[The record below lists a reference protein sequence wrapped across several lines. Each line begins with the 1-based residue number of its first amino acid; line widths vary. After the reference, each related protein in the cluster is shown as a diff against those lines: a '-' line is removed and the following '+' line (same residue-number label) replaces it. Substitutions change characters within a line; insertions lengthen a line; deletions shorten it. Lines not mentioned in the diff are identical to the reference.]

1 MSRVMLGYRPIFERL
16 LDDVAFL
23 WLQRSQVVDHPAYFQ
38 WDLAAM
44 DERMQNYF
52 RALLQAPDI
61 SWALFEESVDVADA
75 GYFFASAVL
84 AFRTLNTKNIQKL
97 VEWSTGNREGIAGI
111 SSALAYLPGSLVHP
125 WIKKFLISQNKH
137 HQYLALSA
145 CHLRREDP
153 RSYLTKILQQP
164 DIKSHKDLFITAL
177 KLAGTLKRADMLPL
191 LHSAMAD
198 KCIEVK
204 FWAAWSCAL
213 LKDTTAIPV
222 LKKFAKADNHWQ
234 KDALTSLLLLLDT
247 AEARA
252 LVDGLSRNEATR
264 RQAIEGCTVLSDAS
278 ALPWLLQMA
287 KLEEFN
293 QKATQAVV
301 TITGISL
308 ENDWLKPHAPLVEE
322 NDFADLDEELPRVD
336 PDKLMSAWQQNSA
349 RWKSGQRYFLGEPL
363 ETRKI
368 LNLYQHAN
376 QAHRR
381 TAALHLATLL
391 SDRPLLDHAR
401 AEVFQL

>member
-1 MSRVMLGYRPIFERL
+1 MSRVIVGYRPIFERL

-23 WLQRSQVVDHPAYFQ
+23 WLQRSQLVDHPAYFQ

-61 SWALFEESVDVADA
+61 SWSLFEESVDVADA
-75 GYFFASAVL
+75 GYFFAGAIL

-97 VEWSTGNREGIAGI
+97 VEWSTNNREGVAGI

-125 WIKKFLISQNKH
+125 WIKKFLISKNKH

-145 CHLRREDP
+145 CYLRREDP
-153 RSYLTKILQQP
+153 RSYLTAILQQS
-164 DIKSHKDLFITAL
+164 DIKSHKDLFIFAL
-177 KLAGTLKRADMLPL
+177 KLAGTVKRADLLPM

-213 LKDTTAIPV
+213 LQDTTAVPV
-222 LKKFAKADNHWQ
+222 LQKFAKATNQWQ
-234 KDALTSLLLLLDT
+234 TDALLSLLLLLDT

-264 RQAIEGCTVLSDAS
+264 RQAIDGCAVLGDAS
-278 ALPWLLQMA
+278 ALPWLLQMTN
-287 KLEEFN
+287 LEEFN

-301 TITGISL
+301 TITGITL
-308 ENDWLKPHAPLVEE
+308 ENDWLKPHPTQSEE

-336 PDKLMSAWQQNSA
+336 PNKLMSAWQQNSA

-401 AEVFQL
+401 AEIFRL

>member
-75 GYFFASAVL
+75 GYFFAGAVL

-97 VEWSTGNREGIAGI
+97 VEWSTGEGIAGI

-177 KLAGTLKRADMLPL
+177 KLAGTLKRADLLPL
-191 LHSAMAD
+191 LQSAMAD
-198 KCIEVK
+198 KRIEVK

-213 LKDTTAIPV
+213 LKDITAIPV

-301 TITGISL
+301 TITGILL
-308 ENDWLKPHAPLVEE
+308 ENDWLKPHALLVEE

-336 PDKLMSAWQQNSA
+336 PDKLMLAWQQNSA